1 MLMGVCVQGVILSPE
16 LWLVKLMVGAVD
28 PTYVSVGPW
37 LGLMHN
43 LHSACSDTTR
53 QCNCGF

>member
-1 MLMGVCVQGVILSPE
+1 MRVYVQGVTLTPE

-28 PTYVSVGPW
+28 PTYVCFGPL
-37 LGLMHN
+37 LGLMHT

-53 QCNCGF
+53 QRNCGM